1 MRAIDMI
8 SESIFGYFKV
18 LCQVAGP
25 IETNCYLVH
34 DPLSGAA
41 ALIDPGW
48 EVDALMGS
56 IKKNK
61 LDLKYIFVTHGH
73 IDHYY
78 GIPTV
83 KKQFPDAKV
92 CMHRDDY
99 RDIFTAVQWIR
110 ENYGQEWM
118 DDANSNPKTKL
129 YMDFDNHLI
138 GVPEVFFED
147 NQAFVL
153 GDLKLKTIHTPGHS
167 PGGVCFHAGNVL
179 FTGDVLF
186 YRSVGRIDTQ
196 HGSREEQIKSV
207 RKLYRMFPDSTIV
220 FPGHGQSTNIGS
232 EKKENKYITE
242 QWAFLK

>member
-1 MRAIDMI
+1 MI
-8 SESIFGYFKV
+8 SESIFGYLKV

-25 IETNCYLVH
+25 IETNCYLVN

-48 EVDALMGS
+48 EVDALMGR

-61 LDLKYIFVTHGH
+61 LVLKYIFVTHGH

-78 GIPTV
+78 GIPMV
-83 KKQFPDAKV
+83 KRQYPDAKV
-92 CMHRDDY
+92 CMHKDDY

-118 DDANSNPKTKL
+118 DDANRNPKTKL

-138 GVPEVFFED
+138 GVPEVFVED

-153 GDLKLKTIHTPGHS
+153 GDLKIKTIHTPGHS
-167 PGGVCFHAGNVL
+167 PGGMCFHAGNVL

-232 EKKENKYITE
+232 EKKENKYVTE
-242 QWAFLK
+242 QGAFLK